1 MNLLVNRW
9 RTTTTTAIAGAG
21 HEFEFFERRK
31 QAIEWAFS
39 SCPRI
44 GQTRSSV
51 HPQESSAL
59 LRPHPRQD
67 LNDDGVQ
74 PPPSPSASFSSTDVI
89 GVNDDPV
96 NTATAS
102 EAPTLAPLSKRRK
115 PRERRVPS
123 TPFSRAL
130 GFAGLGAGLAWGTVE
145 ESAKR
150 LVYGRGDTEK
160 DKSALSPFLSEK
172 NAERLALALCRMRG
186 AALKIG
192 QMLSI
197 QDESLV
203 PAPILAALDIVRQG
217 ADVMPKNQLSQ
228 VLDAELGSQ
237 WSSKLKSFDFE
248 PMAAASIG
256 QVHRAVTKDGM
267 DVAMKIQYPGVAD
280 SIESDIDNVKLL
292 LDYTNLIPKGLY
304 LDRAIKVAKEELSR
318 ECDYVLEAT
327 NQKRFRELMSNK
339 QGFYVPMVVD
349 DISSKRVLTTEL
361 VRGIP
366 IDKVALLSQETRN
379 YVGKRLLE
387 LTLMELFVFQFMQ
400 TDPNWSNFLYDE
412 ETKTINLIDFGA
424 ARDYPKHFV
433 DDYLRMVFA
442 CANGDKHMV
451 IEMSKRLGFLSGME
465 SEIMLET
472 HVQAGFV
479 VGLPFSRP
487 GGYDFRSANI
497 TQSLSNLGATMLKH
511 RLTPPPDEAYSLH
524 RKLSGAFLACIKLG
538 AVVPCRELLLEIY
551 EHYQF
556 GEEAL
561 LALSAAGNA
570 SALTES
576 HQERVFSLFDEDGSS
591 AAAQQQPQPLMVP
604 LTLISSAASTGA
616 VCLDGTLPGYHIH
629 PGSGSGA
636 NSWLIQ
642 LEGGGWCNTIRS
654 CVYRKTTRRGS
665 SKFMEKQLPFT
676 GILSNKPEENPDF
689 FNWNRV
695 KLRYC
700 DGASFSGDS
709 KNEAS
714 QLNFRGQRI
723 WLAAIQE
730 LFSKGM
736 KNAQQT
742 LLSGCSAGGL
752 ASILH
757 CDEFRSFFPKTTKV
771 KCLSDAGFFLDA
783 TDVSGGH
790 TMRNLYKGVV
800 SLQGIQKNLSG
811 SCTNHLDPTSCF
823 FPQNL
828 VANIQTPMFLL
839 NAAYDAWQLQASL
852 APPSADPSGSW
863 NECKLNHA
871 HCNASQIQFLQDFR
885 NEMISAIK
893 GFSLSSQ
900 NGLFINSCFAH
911 CQSERQDT
919 WFADNS
925 PVLGNKACST

>member
-1 MNLLVNRW
+1 MSSNSLKDVSRLLNGLSLVARELA
-9 RTTTTTAIAGAG
+9 RHDPQSILKKALLSSGLTRGKV
-21 HEFEFFERRK
+21 RS
-31 QAIEWAFS
+31 FS
-39 SCPRI
+39 KPNPIPIPTS
-44 GQTRSSV
+44 
-51 HPQESSAL
+51 ESSHQ
-59 LRPHPRQD
+59 PEPQPQSQSHQD
-67 LNDDGVQ
+67 LNDDAVQ

-102 EAPTLAPLSKRRK
+102 EAPTVAPLSKRRK

-556 GEEAL
+556 GEE
-561 LALSAAGNA
+561 G
-570 SALTES
+570 
-576 HQERVFSLFDEDGSS
+576 DE
-591 AAAQQQPQPLMVP
+591 
-604 LTLISSAASTGA
+604 
-616 VCLDGTLPGYHIH
+616 
-629 PGSGSGA
+629 
-636 NSWLIQ
+636 
-642 LEGGGWCNTIRS
+642 
-654 CVYRKTTRRGS
+654 K
-665 SKFMEKQLPFT
+665 
-676 GILSNKPEENPDF
+676 
-689 FNWNRV
+689 
-695 KLRYC
+695 
-700 DGASFSGDS
+700 
-709 KNEAS
+709 
-714 QLNFRGQRI
+714 
-723 WLAAIQE
+723 
-730 LFSKGM
+730 
-736 KNAQQT
+736 
-742 LLSGCSAGGL
+742 
-752 ASILH
+752 
-757 CDEFRSFFPKTTKV
+757 
-771 KCLSDAGFFLDA
+771 
-783 TDVSGGH
+783 
-790 TMRNLYKGVV
+790 
-800 SLQGIQKNLSG
+800 
-811 SCTNHLDPTSCF
+811 
-823 FPQNL
+823 
-828 VANIQTPMFLL
+828 
-839 NAAYDAWQLQASL
+839 
-852 APPSADPSGSW
+852 
-863 NECKLNHA
+863 
-871 HCNASQIQFLQDFR
+871 
-885 NEMISAIK
+885 
-893 GFSLSSQ
+893 LSS
-900 NGLFINSCFAH
+900 GIIS
-911 CQSERQDT
+911 
-919 WFADNS
+919 
-925 PVLGNKACST
+925 

>member
-1 MNLLVNRW
+1 MSSNSLKDVSRLLNGLSLVARELA
-9 RTTTTTAIAGAG
+9 RHDPQSILKKALLSSGLTRGKV
-21 HEFEFFERRK
+21 RS
-31 QAIEWAFS
+31 FS
-39 SCPRI
+39 KPNPIPILTS
-44 GQTRSSV
+44 
-51 HPQESSAL
+51 ESSHQ
-59 LRPHPRQD
+59 PEPQPQSQSQSQSHQD

-74 PPPSPSASFSSTDVI
+74 PPPSPSASFSSTDVT
-89 GVNDDPV
+89 GFNDDPV
-96 NTATAS
+96 DTVTAS
-102 EAPTLAPLSKRRK
+102 EAPTVAPLSKRRK

-442 CANGDKHMV
+442 CANGDKNMV

-556 GEEAL
+556 GEE
-561 LALSAAGNA
+561 G
-570 SALTES
+570 
-576 HQERVFSLFDEDGSS
+576 DE
-591 AAAQQQPQPLMVP
+591 
-604 LTLISSAASTGA
+604 
-616 VCLDGTLPGYHIH
+616 
-629 PGSGSGA
+629 
-636 NSWLIQ
+636 
-642 LEGGGWCNTIRS
+642 
-654 CVYRKTTRRGS
+654 K
-665 SKFMEKQLPFT
+665 
-676 GILSNKPEENPDF
+676 
-689 FNWNRV
+689 
-695 KLRYC
+695 
-700 DGASFSGDS
+700 
-709 KNEAS
+709 
-714 QLNFRGQRI
+714 
-723 WLAAIQE
+723 
-730 LFSKGM
+730 
-736 KNAQQT
+736 
-742 LLSGCSAGGL
+742 
-752 ASILH
+752 
-757 CDEFRSFFPKTTKV
+757 
-771 KCLSDAGFFLDA
+771 
-783 TDVSGGH
+783 
-790 TMRNLYKGVV
+790 
-800 SLQGIQKNLSG
+800 
-811 SCTNHLDPTSCF
+811 
-823 FPQNL
+823 
-828 VANIQTPMFLL
+828 
-839 NAAYDAWQLQASL
+839 
-852 APPSADPSGSW
+852 
-863 NECKLNHA
+863 
-871 HCNASQIQFLQDFR
+871 
-885 NEMISAIK
+885 
-893 GFSLSSQ
+893 LSS
-900 NGLFINSCFAH
+900 GIIS
-911 CQSERQDT
+911 
-919 WFADNS
+919 
-925 PVLGNKACST
+925 